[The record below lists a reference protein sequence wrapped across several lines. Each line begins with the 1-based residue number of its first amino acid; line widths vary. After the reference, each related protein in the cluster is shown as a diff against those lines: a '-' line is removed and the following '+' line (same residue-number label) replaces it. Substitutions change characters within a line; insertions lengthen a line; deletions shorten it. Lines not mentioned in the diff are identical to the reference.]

1 MGQTGGRH
9 FFRRVCDRGAE
20 HVRLAM
26 DYLRLPGGRK
36 VYLPKSVYRWVATK
50 GVENFIITPLEYCA
64 PSAVTSRE
72 RYWTLKWGVAHLFNI
87 DVPSVSSRRWDFLNT
102 RKLWIREIE
111 TQGGS
116 LLSYARNIVQTNK
129 PLHPDTHPPPL
140 LLAALQGSARFI
152 PAADHKTLFD
162 KISALF
168 VRQFKVY
175 TPYRVLLKIPLLT
188 GPLKKSLHTAIC
200 TAIDEDTSWP
210 PSLRTYVKSRVQLI
224 SQRTS
229 TVRTVLTTAQLSDLP
244 TSILHRTAPDTC
256 PCQRRAHL
264 PGVANLRGHAF
275 FRDPEVLSHIL
286 PPNSKCDWSVF
297 NQNMKNAT
305 VPAYKSFKETLLS
318 SLQQLSG
325 SLPDT
330 RNRVT
335 CGIAKRIADL
345 CEHNYKCF
353 AATFPRHVYAP
364 YLAKQARRMPPG
376 ITVGVFDKGPTVA
389 NFACPL
395 AWQQVF
401 KHIFHASPRFAE
413 LATFS
418 HPLDAKCWLFWQLCD
433 SISLALTGNY
443 CGFSVFRHCTP
454 LSNTESGRACKLG
467 IYHIPPLPGRQ
478 TPAAAHAGH
487 RMQKTEICR
496 TYLLYV
502 RGAQRPTHFPPLA
515 YHLFTLSQRICALL

>member
-1 MGQTGGRH
+1 
-9 FFRRVCDRGAE
+9 
-20 HVRLAM
+20 M
-26 DYLRLPGGRK
+26 DSG
-36 VYLPKSVYRWVATK
+36 
-50 GVENFIITPLEYCA
+50 
-64 PSAVTSRE
+64 
-72 RYWTLKWGVAHLFNI
+72 
-87 DVPSVSSRRWDFLNT
+87 
-102 RKLWIREIE
+102 IE

-116 LLSYARNIVQTNK
+116 LLSYARNILQTNK

-175 TPYRVLLKIPLLT
+175 IPYRVPLKIPLLT
-188 GPLKKSLHTAIC
+188 APLKKSLHGAIC
-200 TAIDEDTSWP
+200 TAIEEDTSWP

-244 TSILHRTAPDTC
+244 TSILHRTAPETC
-256 PCQRRAHL
+256 PCHRWAHL
-264 PGVANLRGHAF
+264 PGVGNLRGNAF
-275 FRDPEVLSHIL
+275 FRDPEVLSRVL

-318 SLQQLSG
+318 SVQQLSG
-325 SLPDT
+325 SLPDI

-353 AATFPRHVYAP
+353 GATFPRHVYAP

-376 ITVGVFDKGPTVA
+376 ITVGVFNKGPTVA
-389 NFACPL
+389 NFAYPL

-401 KHIFHASPRFAE
+401 KNIFHASPRFAE
-413 LATFS
+413 LATFN

-443 CGFSVFRHCTP
+443 CGCSVFRPCTP
-454 LSNTESGRACKLG
+454 LSNTESGRAYKAFTT
-467 IYHIPPLPGRQ
+467 YPPS
-478 TPAAAHAGH
+478 PAAKRLLQPMLDTGCRKLKSAGPTSCMLEAPSAPPTFPLLHTTSLRSVSASVPFFDEETPTQQPPQLHTDSAPVRHARGRTNTAQPDCTRRRAQLASRVRSSRRWRTIFTDHDLLEDSVRRGISSAVGQAANAPMNHTGH
-487 RMQKTEICR
+487 CTTPM
-496 TYLLYV
+496 Y
-502 RGAQRPTHFPPLA
+502 P
-515 YHLFTLSQRICALL
+515 S